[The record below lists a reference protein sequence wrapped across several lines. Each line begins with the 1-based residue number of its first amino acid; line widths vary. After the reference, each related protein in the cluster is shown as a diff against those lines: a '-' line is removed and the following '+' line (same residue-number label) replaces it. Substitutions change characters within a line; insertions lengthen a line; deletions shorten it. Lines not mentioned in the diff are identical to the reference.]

1 MHPLRLSWVLWHVKK
16 SKEETSTDKNY
27 QFSITI
33 CQLYIVPLHSKVT
46 ITEWLYKNILV
57 C

>member
-1 MHPLRLSWVLWHVKK
+1 MGFWQLKK

-46 ITEWLYKNILV
+46 ITEWLNKNILV